1 MCSSKT
7 GSFACSRRVMT
18 VVVFFSARV
27 GGGAVLD
34 AERDVSTGR
43 GVDGRAREAVGRRD
57 AGGAGT
63 KRPAAMDGG
72 GDGGRA
78 DVERRPTKKKKR
90 KKGQGSKAK
99 RDERRVDDGYD

>member
-1 MCSSKT
+1 M
-7 GSFACSRRVMT
+7 
-18 VVVFFSARV
+18 
-27 GGGAVLD
+27 D
-34 AERDVSTGR
+34 AEREVSTGR

-99 RDERRVDDGYD
+99 RDKRRVDDGYD